1 MKRMLTALLALALLS
16 GCGGG
21 TQEAETLLGRFA
33 AVESCEM
40 EAALSCEWE
49 TEQRRYVLHCL
60 WQPEGESRVTVR
72 QPEELAGLSA
82 VFDGESCTL
91 RFEDQVLDAGT
102 PGGSGLSPAEALPR
116 LMEALRTGWLL
127 EESREEQ
134 NGEALLRLTLETEEE
149 GVKQYWTV
157 WLRADGTP
165 AAAEVSVKEKLI
177 FRGEFTSFSFG
188 AILS

>member
-1 MKRMLTALLALALLS
+1 MKRMAAVLLTLTLLS
-16 GCGGG
+16 GCGAP
-21 TQEAETLLGRFA
+21 QEAETLLGRFA
-33 AVESCEM
+33 AAQSCEM
-40 EAALSCEWE
+40 EAELCCEWE
-49 TEQRRYVLHCL
+49 TEQRRYTLHCL

-91 RFEDQVLDAGT
+91 CYEDQVLDAGT
-102 PGGSGLSPAEALPR
+102 LGESGLSPAEVLPR

-127 EESREEQ
+127 EESREER
-134 NGEALLRLTLETEEE
+134 NGEALLRLTLETEED

-157 WLRADGTP
+157 WLREDGTP
-165 AAAEVSVKEKLI
+165 AAAEVTIKEKLI
-177 FRGEFTSFSFG
+177 FRGEFTLFSFG